1 MIANI
6 VMLGLLVWS
15 GYKAFT
21 AGTKDDA
28 LIIMIFVCIPILLV
42 ICGVHSDTDLS
53 DQPWE

>member
-6 VMLGLLVWS
+6 IMLGLLVWS

-21 AGTKDDA
+21 ADTKDDA